1 MNIYK
6 MEKFKHSESYNFR
19 KVYRLLK
26 PDFFLTF
33 QQFFFFLY
41 LYECG
46 YDKVKACKVQVPG
59 LSTRCCLYFLMK
71 LKQWGYMTRNE
82 KKAFS
87 FTERAKQNY
96 KRFIEKYE
104 RTCSM
109 PFKWS

>member
-1 MNIYK
+1 
-6 MEKFKHSESYNFR
+6 
-19 KVYRLLK
+19 
-26 PDFFLTF
+26 
-33 QQFFFFLY
+33 
-41 LYECG
+41 
-46 YDKVKACKVQVPG
+46 
-59 LSTRCCLYFLMK
+59 MK